1 MKGIENY
8 ADTQYE
14 NTALSQVIMR
24 IDLKEPFDDS
34 SLFSSKQ
41 EIAIKKYFPNSGMVQ
56 KENELL
62 VSLALDEMKWQP
74 MPTKETLRK
83 EYNNSKNNKFVL
95 ANQYILFDIQ
105 EYHSFEECMTWFRN
119 ILPIFYGQQFKTSRI
134 GLRYINLFCDK
145 TIKPKKNYFSPSV
158 GSNFLG
164 KSILNNQEIELFRSM
179 QMAEYKCGD
188 YILNFRFG
196 LYNPRFPSKLITKDF
211 SLDYDCY
218 ISGEAE
224 SFDELLSHIDKEHQI
239 IQEMFEKSITNKLR
253 EAMNARLSKKY

>member
-1 MKGIENY
+1 MERIESY
-8 ADTQYE
+8 ANIQYAT
-14 NTALSQVIMR
+14 TALSQVIMR
-24 IDLKEPFDDS
+24 IDLKEPFDSS
-34 SLFSSKQ
+34 SLFSNEQ
-41 EIAIKKYFPNSGMVQ
+41 EMAIKKYFPNSGMVQ

-74 MPTKETLRK
+74 MPAKETLRK
-83 EYNNSKNNKFVL
+83 EYNDSANNKFVL

-105 EYHSFEECMTWFRN
+105 EYHSFEECMIWFRN
-119 ILPIFYGQQFKTSRI
+119 ILPVLYNRQFKTSRI

-145 TIKPKKNYFSPSV
+145 TIKPQKNYFSPSV

-164 KSILNNQEIELFRSM
+164 KSILSNQEIELFRSM

-196 LYNPRFPSKLITKDF
+196 LYNPRFPSKLTTKDF

-224 SFDELLSHIDKEHQI
+224 SFDDLLSSIDKEHQI
-239 IQEMFEKSITNKLR
+239 IQEMYESSITDKLR
-253 EAMNARLSKKY
+253 EVMNA